1 MSPHRGFELG
11 LRIAFAFGLSAAI
24 VLCFRDV
31 VFRLLLPLF
40 LTEISWLSDDF
51 RITGIGLG
59 GSGADHYLYVHA
71 TLAQPVLVKDKMV
84 YPADMGGGE
93 TFTLSGYVP
102 QTIIL
107 YLGVLLAWP
116 AAKWR
121 AYPVRL
127 VAGLPILMLM
137 LMLDVP
143 FTLVGFLRGN
153 FDDPFWL
160 RQYVDFL
167 NYGGRLV
174 LALLAGALAAIAS
187 EHLARN
193 RKARIC

>member
-1 MSPHRGFELG
+1 MFPRRGFELG
-11 LRIAFAFGLSAAI
+11 LRIACAFGLSAAI
-24 VLCFRDV
+24 VLCFREV

-40 LTEISWLSDDF
+40 LAEISWLSDDF

-59 GSGADHYLYVHA
+59 GSGADHYIYVHA
-71 TLAQPVLVKDKMV
+71 TLARPVLVKDKAL
-84 YPADMGGGE
+84 YPAEMGVGE
-93 TFTLSGYVP
+93 AFTLSGYVP

-107 YLGVLLAWP
+107 FLGVLLAWP

-121 AYPVRL
+121 GYLVRL
-127 VAGLPILMLM
+127 VVGLPMLILM

-143 FTLVGFLRGN
+143 FTLLGFLKGN
-153 FDDPFWL
+153 LDNPFWL

-174 LALLAGALAAIAS
+174 LALLAGALAAITS
-187 EHLARN
+187 EHLAKT
-193 RKARIC
+193 RKSPTR